1 MREINKTREEFK
13 SMIFENISRRLISEG
28 YTINEGIDD
37 GDWKSAI
44 SRLENVCNN
53 IIKDQ
58 KVSKNGEFLDA
69 NGKKFY
75 TSIPEGHELYSQLT
89 FGTRRKDKG
98 KPEWEKTKQ
107 LLMDYVKKQGKEPV
121 DVIRCFG
128 VKTKRT
134 SDIAKGSTKVG
145 SWYGQEITEFDVQN
159 FDKFYLGIAK
169 DIIDRPQAKFIFRES
184 DAVEF
189 SDKFDNVY
197 LGKLVLNFSYS
208 YATRSIYVKPILTN
222 IIDTY
227 DNEKLNDIEL
237 DKFFVS
243 IESEMRSVMDDNLRE
258 LSQAR
263 YENGL
268 NVTDVWFFTYIR
280 IFDKLNALIKDVKIT
295 SIKYTDKRPL
305 DSVIQN
311 IVNS

>member
-13 SMIFENISRRLISEG
+13 SMVFENISRRLISEG

-44 SRLENVCNN
+44 SRLENVGNN

-98 KPEWEKTKQ
+98 NQEWEKTKQ

>member
-13 SMIFENISRRLISEG
+13 SMVFENISRRLISEG

-44 SRLENVCNN
+44 SRLENVGNN

-75 TSIPEGHELYSQLT
+75 TSIPEGHELYSQLR

-208 YATRSIYVKPILTN
+208 YATRSIFVKPILTN

>member
-1 MREINKTREEFK
+1 MREISKTREEFK
-13 SMIFENISRRLISEG
+13 SMVFENISKRLISDG

-44 SRLENVCNN
+44 NRLENVGNN
-53 IIKDQ
+53 IIQDQ
-58 KVSKNGEFLDA
+58 KISKNGEFLDP

-75 TSIPEGHELYSQLT
+75 ISIPEGHDLYPKLT
-89 FGTRRKDKG
+89 MGTRRKDKG
-98 KPEWEKTKQ
+98 NPEFEKTKQ
-107 LLMDYVKKQGKEPV
+107 LLMDYAKKQGKEPV
-121 DVIRCFG
+121 DLIRCFG
-128 VKTKRT
+128 IKTKRT

-169 DIIDRPQAKFIFRES
+169 NIINKPQVKAMLRES
-184 DAVEF
+184 DAIEF
-189 SDKFDNVY
+189 TDKFDNVY

-208 YATRSIYVKPILTN
+208 YVTRSIYVKPVLSN
-222 IIDTY
+222 IVDTY

-243 IESEMRSVMDDNLRE
+243 IESEMRSIMDDNLRE
-258 LSQAR
+258 LTQAR

-280 IFDKLNALIKDVKIT
+280 IFDKLNALIKDAKIT
-295 SIKYTDKRPL
+295 SIKYIDKRPL
-305 DSVIQN
+305 NSVIQN